1 MRGRRYAVYLLYWY
15 KSTDTNAAAAAAAA
29 GALTRMSQFTCFTS
43 TKVQILTLRSCF
55 LQALLSLACL
65 YLQRPSI
72 LIFDEPTN
80 HVNFRHLPAV
90 AAAIKSFQGAV
101 LLVSHDSHFV
111 QDVGIESVIDM
122 GKTLDGSEEEEQ
134 HDRGSRGERGGRSG
148 SKEDGVR
155 DRDSKRRVVKGA
167 PEREP
172 PPPSQSEADAAKRD
186 LQQAS
191 KRLYNIEKEMKKLDA
206 SIKVI
211 DAQMMSEATDVAALQ
226 RLQNK
231 RDAAAAK
238 VDAAMAEWE
247 QLQQLL
253 SEQSSH

>member
-1 MRGRRYAVYLLYWY
+1 MHQKVKTLSEGQKVRSLLALLVQTFTYSRR
-15 KSTDTNAAAAAAAA
+15 NAAAAA
-29 GALTRMSQFTCFTS
+29 GAVTRVSQFTCFTS
-43 TKVQILTLRSCF
+43 TKVQILALRSCF

-122 GKTLDGSEEEEQ
+122 GKTLDGAEEGEQ

-167 PEREP
+167 PER
-172 PPPSQSEADAAKRD
+172 DGG
-186 LQQAS
+186 
-191 KRLYNIEKEMKKLDA
+191 YNIEKEMKKLDA

-211 DAQMMSEATDVAALQ
+211 DAQMLSEATDVAALQ

-253 SEQSSH
+253 S

>member
-1 MRGRRYAVYLLYWY
+1 M
-15 KSTDTNAAAAAAAA
+15 
-29 GALTRMSQFTCFTS
+29 
-43 TKVQILTLRSCF
+43 
-55 LQALLSLACL
+55 
-65 YLQRPSI
+65 
-72 LIFDEPTN
+72 
-80 HVNFRHLPAV
+80 